1 MNDVQ
6 EPKVSPLC
14 QAVIRDGKSVQVNIF
29 EDGHG
34 GWLLEVID
42 EFNNS
47 TVWDDP
53 FPTDQTAFDEAMK
66 TITEEGISALI
77 GSATDGIH

>member
-1 MNDVQ
+1 MNDAQ

-14 QAVIRDGKSVQVNIF
+14 QAVIRDGKSVEVNIL

-53 FPTDQTAFDEAMK
+53 FPTDQGAFDEAMK